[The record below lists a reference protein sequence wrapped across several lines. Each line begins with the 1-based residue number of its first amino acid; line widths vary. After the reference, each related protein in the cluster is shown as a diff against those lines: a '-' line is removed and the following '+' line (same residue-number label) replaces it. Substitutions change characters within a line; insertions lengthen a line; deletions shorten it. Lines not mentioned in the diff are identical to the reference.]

1 MLVPDAGER
10 NPPSMSRSQPLNELQ
25 SRDFFAL
32 SILDTIRQLS
42 GSHHDG
48 LSNEEAKRRLE
59 IHGWNQLRGKK
70 TPSLFVTMLRQLRS
84 FLILILVAAVIISIW
99 VGDWIEAAVIL
110 AIILLNALVGA
121 LQERKAERALQ
132 SLKELAAP
140 DARVLRDG
148 TTQIIPARDLV
159 PGDLVFLEAGSVVPA
174 DLRLV
179 ESSRLQIEEASLTGE
194 SSPVVKDAELML
206 DADTQLADQLN
217 CAFASTKVTYGRGAG
232 VVTGTGHNTQVGQ
245 IATLLES
252 DEEPPPLQRKLEAFG
267 RVMGIAVLAVCGLLF
282 IVGLLRTAD
291 VSTLFSQGFSSFWNL
306 QRETVI
312 GLFIVA
318 VSLAVA
324 AVPEGLPAI
333 VTMTLALG
341 TQKML
346 RGNTLVRRLPSV
358 ETLGSATVICTD
370 KTGTLTQN
378 RMTVTQFWATSGLY
392 RFSND
397 ITASAGRVQLDGQ
410 PVEIPDHPQL
420 ERALIVA
427 LSCNDSQLLED
438 SDSEFIGDPTE
449 GALLIA
455 ARNADLDPKDK
466 PARIA
471 EIPFDSKRKRM
482 ATIHNVELLPEFESS
497 DSKHI
502 AFVKGAIDGL
512 LPRCSSIE
520 TTSGIESLSQGSL
533 SAIKAANDDMGKS
546 GLRVLALAY
555 RSLDQVSN
563 EPDPEEIETDLT
575 FVGLIAMQDPP
586 RPEVAEAVNKAN
598 GAGLRTIMITGD
610 HAATAAAIARQVGI
624 LRPEGI
630 VVEGATLETMTDDDL
645 FSQIGMIDVFARVSP
660 QHKVR
665 IVEALKSEGHI
676 VAMTGDGVNDAP
688 ALKKA
693 DIGIAMG
700 ITGTDVAKDSADMVL
715 VDDNY
720 ASIISAIEQGRV
732 IYDNIRKAVFYLL
745 TCNFAEIAIL
755 FIATLLGWPPPLTA
769 IQLLWLNLATDGA
782 PALALALEKEESGI
796 MSRPPRPPNQ
806 PIVDRRMLRGFLIQ
820 STALAG
826 SVLGIFMISFRG
838 AWSNVAGT
846 MAFATLVLAEL
857 FRAYSVRSEDIPIL
871 QLGWR
876 SNRWMQYAVLTSTL
890 LLLLVLYVP
899 PLPSM
904 FELHFLKIGSWIFIL
919 PFALIPMLATETR
932 KVIQRVWGRRAQV

>member
-1 MLVPDAGER
+1 MP
-10 NPPSMSRSQPLNELQ
+10 NSRSPNEAP
-25 SRDFFAL
+25 SKAVFTL
-32 SILDTIRQLS
+32 SIQDTLHGLGSSRQ
-42 GSHHDG
+42 DG
-48 LSNEEAKRRLE
+48 LSHQEAKRRLE
-59 IHGWNQLRGKK
+59 TYGRNQLRGKK
-70 TPSLFVTMLRQLRS
+70 APSFFVTILRQLRS
-84 FLILILVAAVIISIW
+84 FLILILVAAVIVSIW

-110 AIILLNALVGA
+110 VIILLNALVGA

-140 DARVLRDG
+140 DARILRGG
-148 TTQIIPARDLV
+148 TTQIVPAQNLV

-179 ESSRLQIEEASLTGE
+179 ESSRLQIDEASLTGE
-194 SSPVVKDAELML
+194 SAPVIKDAKLIL
-206 DADTQLADQLN
+206 DMDTQLADQLN
-217 CAFASTKVTYGRGAG
+217 CAFATTKVTYGRGLG
-232 VVTGTGHNTQVGQ
+232 VVTVTGQDTQVGQ

-267 RVMGIAVLAVCGLLF
+267 RVMGVAVLAICGLLF
-282 IVGLLRTAD
+282 IVGLLRNPQLD
-291 VSTLFSQGFSSFWNL
+291 MLFQQGFSAFWSS
-306 QRETVI
+306 QRESVI

-324 AVPEGLPAI
+324 AVPEGLPAV

-346 RGNTLVRRLPSV
+346 RRNTLVRRLPSV

-378 RMTVTQFWATSGLY
+378 RMTVTQLWTKSGLY
-392 RFSND
+392 DLSQGGATSTGG
-397 ITASAGRVQLDGQ
+397 IQLDGQ
-410 PVEIPDHPQL
+410 LVAMDDHPQL
-420 ERALIVA
+420 RKALIA
-427 LSCNDSQLLED
+427 GLSCNDSELTPD
-438 SDSEFIGDPTE
+438 GDSEFIGDPTE

-455 ARNADLDPKDK
+455 ARKAELDLQHK

-471 EIPFDSKRKRM
+471 EVPFDSERKRM
-482 ATIHNVELLPEFESS
+482 ATIHDAKHVPGFGSA
-497 DSKHI
+497 DSRHI
-502 AFVKGAIDGL
+502 AFVKGAVDGL
-512 LPRCSSIE
+512 LHRCSSIE
-520 TTSGIESLSQGSL
+520 TTVGIEPLSQDAL
-533 SAIKAANDDMGKS
+533 SAIQTMNDEMCKS
-546 GLRVLALAY
+546 GLRVLTMAY
-555 RSLDQVSN
+555 RHLERVAD
-563 EPDPEEIETDLT
+563 EPAADEIETELT
-575 FVGLIAMQDPP
+575 FLGLVAMQDPP
-586 RPEVAEAVNKAN
+586 RPEVAEAVNTAK

-610 HAATAAAIARQVGI
+610 HAATATAIAQQIGL

-630 VVEGATLETMTDDDL
+630 VLEGAALEAMTDEDL
-645 FSQIGMIDVFARVSP
+645 ASQIGTIDVFARVSP

-665 IVEALKSEGHI
+665 IVEALRSDGHI

-700 ITGTDVAKDSADMVL
+700 VTGTDVAKDSADMVL
-715 VDDNY
+715 IDDNY
-720 ASIISAIEQGRV
+720 ASIIAAIEQGRV

-755 FIATLLGWPPPLTA
+755 FIATSLGWPPPLTA
-769 IQLLWLNLATDGA
+769 IQLLWLNLVTDGA
-782 PALALALEKEESGI
+782 PALALALEKEEPGI
-796 MSRPPRPPNQ
+796 MSRPPRPANE
-806 PIVDRRMLRGFLIQ
+806 PIIDRRMLRGFLIQ

-826 SVLGIFMISFRG
+826 SILGIFMLALQM
-838 AWSNVAGT
+838 AWSAVAGT

-904 FELHFLKIGSWIFIL
+904 FELDFLKAGTWIFIL

-932 KVIQRVWGRRAQV
+932 KAVQRVWQRRAQD

>member
-1 MLVPDAGER
+1 
-10 NPPSMSRSQPLNELQ
+10 MSSSQSSNGFY
-25 SRDFFAL
+25 SKAFFAL
-32 SILDTIRQLS
+32 SAQDALNQLG
-42 GSHHDG
+42 GSRHDG
-48 LSNEEAKRRLE
+48 LTHREAEQRLE
-59 IHGWNQLRGKK
+59 IHGLNRLRGKK
-70 TPSLFVTMLRQLRS
+70 APSLFVTMLRQLRS
-84 FLILILVAAVIISIW
+84 FLILILVAAVIVSVW
-99 VGDWIEAAVIL
+99 VGNWIEAAVIL

-140 DARVLRDG
+140 DARVLREG
-148 TTQIIPARDLV
+148 TMQLIPARNLV
-159 PGDLVFLEAGSVVPA
+159 PGDLVFLEAGTIIPA

-194 SSPVVKDAELML
+194 SAPVVKDARLTL
-206 DADTQLADQLN
+206 DAATQLADRLN
-217 CAFASTKVTYGRGAG
+217 SAFASTKVTYGRGVG
-232 VVTGTGHNTQVGQ
+232 VVTGTGHDTQVGR
-245 IATLLES
+245 IATLLEA
-252 DEEPPPLQRKLEAFG
+252 DKEPPPLQRKLEAFG
-267 RVMGIAVLAVCGLLF
+267 RIMGIAVLGICGLLF
-282 IVGLLRTAD
+282 IVGLLRSSD
-291 VSTLFSQGFSSFWNL
+291 LSTLFSQGLSSFWNS

-324 AVPEGLPAI
+324 AVPEGLPSV

-346 RGNTLVRRLPSV
+346 RRNTLVRRLPSV

-378 RMTVTQFWATSGLY
+378 RMTVTQIWTTSGVYSFLGEEA
-392 RFSND
+392 
-397 ITASAGRVQLDGQ
+397 ASSGGIRLEEQLIA
-410 PVEIPDHPQL
+410 VEDHPQL
-420 ERALIVA
+420 RKALTVGLA
-427 LSCNDSQLLED
+427 CNDSELTPDGD
-438 SDSEFIGDPTE
+438 SDFIGDPTE

-455 ARNADLDPKDK
+455 ARGAELDPQQK

-482 ATIHNVELLPEFESS
+482 ATIHDEQQLLGFDNS

-512 LPRCSSIE
+512 LPLCSNIE
-520 TTSGIESLSQGSL
+520 TLAGTEPLSQDAL
-533 SAIKAANDDMGKS
+533 SEIQTINDDMGRR
-546 GLRVLALAY
+546 GLRVLAMAY
-555 RSLDQVSN
+555 RSLDQVST
-563 EPDPEEIETDLT
+563 EPDAEEIETELT
-575 FVGLIAMQDPP
+575 LLGLVAMQDPP
-586 RPEVAEAVNKAN
+586 RPEVAEAVNTAK

-610 HAATAAAIARQVGI
+610 HAATAAAIARQIGI

-630 VVEGATLETMTDDDL
+630 VLEGASLDSMSDQDL
-645 FSQIGMIDVFARVSP
+645 SSQIGMIDVFARVSP

-755 FIATLLGWPPPLTA
+755 FIATLLGWPAPLTA

-782 PALALALEKEESGI
+782 PALALALEKEEPGI
-796 MSRPPRPPNQ
+796 MSRPPRPATE

-826 SVLGIFMISFRG
+826 SILGVFMLALRG
-838 AWSNVAGT
+838 TWSSVAGT

-857 FRAYSVRSEDIPIL
+857 FRAYSVRSEDIPVL
-871 QLGWR
+871 QLGWH
-876 SNRWMQYAVLTSTL
+876 SNRWMQYAVLTSAL

-904 FELHFLKIGSWIFIL
+904 FELHFLKAGTWTFIL

-932 KVIQRVWGRRAQV
+932 KIIQRAWKRRAQA

>member
-1 MLVPDAGER
+1 
-10 NPPSMSRSQPLNELQ
+10 
-25 SRDFFAL
+25 
-32 SILDTIRQLS
+32 
-42 GSHHDG
+42 
-48 LSNEEAKRRLE
+48 
-59 IHGWNQLRGKK
+59 
-70 TPSLFVTMLRQLRS
+70 MLRQLRS
-84 FLILILVAAVIISIW
+84 FLILILVAAVIVSIW

-148 TTQIIPARDLV
+148 TSQVIPARNLV

-174 DLRLV
+174 DLRLA

-194 SSPVVKDAELML
+194 SAPVVKNAELIL
-206 DADTQLADQLN
+206 DEDTQLADRLN
-217 CAFASTKVTYGRGAG
+217 CAFASTKVTYGRGLG
-232 VVTGTGHNTQVGQ
+232 VVTETGHNTQVGQ

-252 DEEPPPLQRKLEAFG
+252 DEDPPPLQQKLEAFG
-267 RVMGIAVLAVCGLLF
+267 RVMGVAVLVICGLLF
-282 IVGLLRTAD
+282 VVGLLRNPQLG
-291 VSTLFSQGFSSFWNL
+291 TLFQQGLSVFWNS
-306 QRETVI
+306 QREAVT

-324 AVPEGLPAI
+324 AVPEGLPAV

-346 RGNTLVRRLPSV
+346 RKNTLVRRLPSV

-378 RMTVTQFWATSGLY
+378 RMTVTQIWTTSGLY
-392 RFSND
+392 HLSDRGAASTSD
-397 ITASAGRVQLDGQ
+397 IQSEGQASEAH
-410 PVEIPDHPQL
+410 DHPQL
-420 ERALIVA
+420 RKALIVG
-427 LSCNDSQLLED
+427 LSCNDAEFTPNE
-438 SDSEFIGDPTE
+438 DSEFVGDPTE

-455 ARNADLDPKDK
+455 ARDAGLNLQHK
-466 PARIA
+466 PARMT

-482 ATIHNVELLPEFESS
+482 TTIHDVKLLSVFGQV

-502 AFVKGAIDGL
+502 AFVKGAVDGL
-512 LPRCSSIE
+512 LPQC
-520 TTSGIESLSQGSL
+520 SGIENVDGIEPLSRDILTEIQTT
-533 SAIKAANDDMGKS
+533 NNDMGKR
-546 GLRVLALAY
+546 GLRVLAMAY
-555 RSLDQVSN
+555 RPLDHVTD
-563 EPDPEEIETDLT
+563 EPEADEIETGLT
-575 FVGLIAMQDPP
+575 FLGLVAMQDPP
-586 RPEVAEAVNKAN
+586 RPEVAKAVRTAN

-610 HAATAAAIARQVGI
+610 HVATAAAIAQQIGI
-624 LRPEGI
+624 LRPEG
-630 VVEGATLETMTDDDL
+630 VVLEGAALEAMTDKDL
-645 FSQIGMIDVFARVSP
+645 SSQISMIDVFARVSP

-665 IVEALKSEGHI
+665 IVEILKSEGHI

-720 ASIISAIEQGRV
+720 ASIIDAIEQGRV

-755 FIATLLGWPPPLTA
+755 FIATVLGWPPPLTA
-769 IQLLWLNLATDGA
+769 IQLLWLNLVTDGA
-782 PALALALEKEESGI
+782 PALALALEKEEPGI
-796 MSRPPRPPNQ
+796 MSRPPRPTTE
-806 PIVDRRMLRGFLIQ
+806 PIIDRRMLRGFLIQ

-826 SVLGIFMISFRG
+826 SILGIFMLALRG
-838 AWSNVAGT
+838 AWSAAAGT

-857 FRAYSVRSEDIPIL
+857 FRAYSVRSEDIPVL
-871 QLGWR
+871 QMGWR
-876 SNRWMQYAVLTSTL
+876 SNRWMQYAVLTSTV

-904 FELHFLKIGSWIFIL
+904 FEIHSLKAGSWIFIL
-919 PFALIPMLATETR
+919 PFALIPMLATEAR
-932 KVIQRVWGRRAQV
+932 KVIQRAWMRRTQA

>member
-1 MLVPDAGER
+1 
-10 NPPSMSRSQPLNELQ
+10 MSRSQSSNRSHSEA
-25 SRDFFAL
+25 FFAL
-32 SILDTIRQLS
+32 SAQDALNQLGAS
-42 GSHHDG
+42 RHDG
-48 LSNEEAKRRLE
+48 LTDQEAERRLE
-59 IHGWNQLRGKK
+59 VHGLNRLRSKK
-70 TPSLFVTMLRQLRS
+70 APSLFVTMLRQLRS
-84 FLILILVAAVIISIW
+84 FLILILVAAVIVSVW
-99 VGDWIEAAVIL
+99 VGNWIEAAVIL

-140 DARVLRDG
+140 DARVLREG
-148 TTQIIPARDLV
+148 TTQLIPACNLV
-159 PGDLVFLEAGSVVPA
+159 PGDLVFLEAGTIIPA

-194 SSPVVKDAELML
+194 SAPVIKDAKLTL
-206 DADTQLADQLN
+206 DAATQLADRLN
-217 CAFASTKVTYGRGAG
+217 CAFASTKVTYGRGVG
-232 VVTGTGHNTQVGQ
+232 VVTGTGHETQVGR
-245 IATLLES
+245 IATLLEA
-252 DEEPPPLQRKLEAFG
+252 DKEPPPLQRKLEAFG
-267 RVMGIAVLAVCGLLF
+267 RIMGIAVLGICGLLF
-282 IVGLLRTAD
+282 IVGLLRSSD
-291 VSTLFSQGFSSFWNL
+291 LSTLFSQSLSSFWNS

-324 AVPEGLPAI
+324 AVPEGLPSV

-346 RGNTLVRRLPSV
+346 RRNTLVRRLPSV

-378 RMTVTQFWATSGLY
+378 RMTVTQLWTTSGVYSFLAEEA
-392 RFSND
+392 
-397 ITASAGRVQLDGQ
+397 ASSGGIQLKEQ
-410 PVEIPDHPQL
+410 LIVVEDHPQL
-420 ERALIVA
+420 RKALTVGLA
-427 LSCNDSQLLED
+427 CNDSELTPDGD
-438 SDSEFIGDPTE
+438 SDFIGDPTE

-455 ARNADLDPKDK
+455 ARGAELDPQQK

-482 ATIHNVELLPEFESS
+482 ATIHDGKQLLGFDNS
-497 DSKHI
+497 DSKHV

-512 LPRCSSIE
+512 LPLCSNIE
-520 TTSGIESLSQGSL
+520 TRAGIEPLSQDAL
-533 SAIKAANDDMGKS
+533 SEIQTINDDMGRK
-546 GLRVLALAY
+546 GLRVLAMAY
-555 RSLDQVSN
+555 RFLDQVST
-563 EPDPEEIETDLT
+563 EPDAEEIETELT
-575 FVGLIAMQDPP
+575 FLGMVAMQDPP
-586 RPEVAEAVNKAN
+586 RPEVAEAVNTAK

-610 HAATAAAIARQVGI
+610 HAATAAAIARQIGI

-630 VVEGATLETMTDDDL
+630 VLEGALLDSMSDQDL
-645 FSQIGMIDVFARVSP
+645 SSQIGMIDVFARVSP

-755 FIATLLGWPPPLTA
+755 FIATLLGWPAPLTA

-782 PALALALEKEESGI
+782 PALALALEKEEPGI
-796 MSRPPRPPNQ
+796 MLRPPRPATE

-826 SVLGIFMISFRG
+826 SILGVFMLALRG
-838 AWSNVAGT
+838 SWSSVAGT

-857 FRAYSVRSEDIPIL
+857 FRAYSVRSEDIPVL

-904 FELHFLKIGSWIFIL
+904 FELHFLKAGPWAFIL

-932 KVIQRVWGRRAQV
+932 KVIQRACKKRAQA